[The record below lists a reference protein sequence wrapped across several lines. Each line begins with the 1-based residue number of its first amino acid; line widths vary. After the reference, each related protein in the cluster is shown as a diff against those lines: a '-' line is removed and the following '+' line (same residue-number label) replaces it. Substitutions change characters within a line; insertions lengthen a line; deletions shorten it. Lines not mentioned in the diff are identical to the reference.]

1 MWRAVCQGVKS
12 LEQVSP
18 RLGTGPAQ
26 FAAGNSFIFR
36 PLTLRIR
43 PVFMPL
49 FGYLNIIIAMVCT
62 KAKGY
67 SNNSVNDSFE
77 VFAI

>member
-1 MWRAVCQGVKS
+1 M
-12 LEQVSP
+12 SP
-18 RLGTGPAQ
+18 RPGTGPARA
-26 FAAGNSFIFR
+26 AAGNSFIFR

-43 PVFMPL
+43 PVCMPL
-49 FGYLNIIIAMVCT
+49 FGYLNIIIGMVCT

-77 VFAI
+77 AFAI